1 MGFINLGRHYNHMQS
16 DGGVSGLQ
24 PDDVL
29 ARLFRSGR
37 TNATIAWLLVALLGI
52 VVVESLLDVDRL
64 WIVFTTATAVIVL
77 IPPLAYRE
85 WRMMLPWELLT
96 LAMLPIWVRAVF
108 GGELGTFGYYLS
120 VAGLALLVTVELHMF
135 TSVRLTHW
143 FAVLL
148 VVLTTLASVA
158 AWSVVRWVLDQQF
171 GTQLLIEPGTTQEAA
186 NAALMGEF
194 VWVTLAG
201 LAAGVLFD
209 TYFRGRGRQL
219 RRRLRAVVRR

>member
-1 MGFINLGRHYNHMQS
+1 MQR
-16 DGGVSGLQ
+16 DGGLLEVE
-24 PDDVL
+24 PEDVL

-37 TNATIAWLLVALLGI
+37 TNATIAWFLVALLGGVI
-52 VVVESLLDVDRL
+52 VESIVDLDRL
-64 WIVFTTATAVIVL
+64 WIVFTVATAVIVL
-77 IPPLAYRE
+77 VPPVAHRE
-85 WRMMLPWELLT
+85 WRMMLPWELLS
-96 LAMLPIWVRAVF
+96 LALLPIWVRALF

-158 AWSVVRWVLDQQF
+158 AWSVVRWLLDQQF
-171 GTQLLIEPGTTQEAA
+171 GTQLLIEPGMTQEAA

-194 VWVTLAG
+194 IWVTLAG

-209 TYFRGRGRQL
+209 AYFRGRGRQL
-219 RRRLRAVVRR
+219 RRRLRTVVRR

>member
-1 MGFINLGRHYNHMQS
+1 MQR
-16 DGGVSGLQ
+16 DGGVSGIE
-24 PDDVL
+24 PEDVL

-37 TNATIAWLLVALLGI
+37 TNATIAWFLVALLGI
-52 VVVESLLDVDRL
+52 VVVESIVDVDRL
-64 WIVFTTATAVIVL
+64 WIVFTMATAVIVL
-77 IPPLAYRE
+77 VPPVAHRE
-85 WRMMLPWELLT
+85 WRMMLPWELLS
-96 LAMLPIWVRAVF
+96 LALLPIWVRALF

-135 TSVRLTHW
+135 TSVQLTHW

-158 AWSVVRWVLDQQF
+158 AWSVVRWLLDQQF
-171 GTQLLIEPGTTQEAA
+171 GTQLLIEPGMTQEAA

-194 VWVTLAG
+194 IWVTLAG

-209 TYFRGRGRQL
+209 AYFRGRGRQL

>member
-1 MGFINLGRHYNHMQS
+1 MQR
-16 DGGVSGLQ
+16 DGSVSGIE
-24 PDDVL
+24 PEDVL

-37 TNATIAWLLVALLGI
+37 TNATIAWFLVALLGGVI
-52 VVVESLLDVDRL
+52 VESLLDVDRL
-64 WIVFTTATAVIVL
+64 WIVFTVATAVIVL

-85 WRMMLPWELLT
+85 WRMMLPWELLS
-96 LAMLPIWVRAVF
+96 LALLPIWVRALF

-120 VAGLALLVTVELHMF
+120 VAGLALIVTVELHMF

-158 AWSVVRWVLDQQF
+158 AWSVVRWNLDQQL
-171 GTQLLIEPGTTQEAA
+171 GTQFLVGPETTQEAA
-186 NAALMGEF
+186 NTALMGEF
-194 VWVTLAG
+194 LWVTLAG

-209 TYFRGRGRQL
+209 AYFRGRGRQL
-219 RRRLRAVVRR
+219 RRRLGQVVRR

>member
-1 MGFINLGRHYNHMQS
+1 MQR
-16 DGGVSGLQ
+16 DGGVSGIE
-24 PDDVL
+24 PEDVL

-37 TNATIAWLLVALLGI
+37 TNATIAWFLVALLGI
-52 VVVESLLDVDRL
+52 VVVESIVDVDRL
-64 WIVFTTATAVIVL
+64 WIVFTMATAVIVL
-77 IPPLAYRE
+77 VPPVAHRE
-85 WRMMLPWELLT
+85 WRMMLPWELLS
-96 LAMLPIWVRAVF
+96 LALLPIWVRALF

-120 VAGLALLVTVELHMF
+120 VAGLALLVSVELHMF
-135 TSVRLTHW
+135 TSVQLTHW

-158 AWSVVRWVLDQQF
+158 AWSVVRWTLDQQF
-171 GTQLLIEPGTTQEAA
+171 GTRFLREPGTTQEAA

-194 VWVTLAG
+194 LWVTLAG

-209 TYFRGRGRQL
+209 AYFRGRGRQL

>member
-1 MGFINLGRHYNHMQS
+1 MN
-16 DGGVSGLQ
+16 
-24 PDDVL
+24 PEDVL
-29 ARLFRSGR
+29 ARLFKSGR
-37 TNATIAWLLVALLGI
+37 TNAMVAWLLVGVLGL

-64 WIVFTTATAVIVL
+64 WILFTTVTAGIIL
-77 IPPLAYRE
+77 IPPMAYRD
-85 WRMMLPWELLT
+85 WRLMLPWELLT
-96 LAMLPIWVRAVF
+96 LALLPILIRALF

-120 VAGLALLVTVELHMF
+120 VAGLALIVTVELHMF
-135 TSVRLTHW
+135 TTVELTHW

-158 AWSVVRWVLDQQF
+158 AWSVVRWNMDQQF
-171 GTQLLIEPGTTQEAA
+171 GTQFLIEPGMTQDAA

-209 TYFRGRGRQL
+209 AYFRGRGRQL
-219 RRRLRAVVRR
+219 RRRLRGVVRR

>member
-1 MGFINLGRHYNHMQS
+1 MQRDS
-16 DGGVSGLQ
+16 GGADALSTL
-24 PDDVL
+24 DAEDVL
-29 ARLFRSGR
+29 ARLFKSGR
-37 TNATIAWLLVALLGI
+37 TNAVIAWLLVGMLGL

-64 WIVFTTATAVIVL
+64 WIIFTTVTAVIVL
-77 IPPLAYRE
+77 IPPMAYRE
-85 WRMMLPWELLT
+85 WRMMLPWELLSVA
-96 LAMLPIWVRAVF
+96 LLPIWVRALF

-120 VAGLALLVTVELHMF
+120 VAGLALIVTVELHMF

-158 AWSVVRWVLDQQF
+158 AWSVVRWSLDQQF
-171 GTQLLIEPGTTQEAA
+171 GTQFLIGPETTQDAA

-194 VWVTLAG
+194 IWVTLAG

-209 TYFRGRGRQL
+209 AYFRGRGRQL
-219 RRRLRAVVRR
+219 RRRLGSVVRR

>member
-1 MGFINLGRHYNHMQS
+1 VGFINLGRHYNHMQS